1 MPYHEGQPIPPGY
14 AQEERPIVALAIAGG
29 VTMGALWLVSLAAG
43 AALEQEARKEEER
56 RDSTQYYY
64 GSSGLG
70 LVGPDDVVWPMALP
84 VAGPF
89 ITIGTAHAEGAGVA
103 VLLLDGI
110 LQTGGLA
117 CFIAGL
123 AVKRTVLVLQP
134 VGSAELRVSPTL
146 GPTGAGFGINAD
158 L

>member
-1 MPYHEGQPIPPGY
+1 MPYHEGQPIPAGY
-14 AQEERPIVALAIAGG
+14 AQEDRPILALAIAGAA
-29 VTMGALWLVSLAAG
+29 TFGALWLVSVAAG
-43 AALEQEARKEEER
+43 AALEQEARKEEDR
-56 RDSTQYYY
+56 RDASQYYY
-64 GSSGLG
+64 YSSSGI
-70 LVGPDDVVWPMALP
+70 VGPDDVLWPLALP

-89 ITIGTAHAEGAGVA
+89 VTIGTASAQGAGVA

-110 LQTGGLA
+110 LQTGGVA

-134 VGSAELRVSPTL
+134 VGAAEVHVTPTL
-146 GPTGAGFGINAD
+146 GPGGAGFGIKAE